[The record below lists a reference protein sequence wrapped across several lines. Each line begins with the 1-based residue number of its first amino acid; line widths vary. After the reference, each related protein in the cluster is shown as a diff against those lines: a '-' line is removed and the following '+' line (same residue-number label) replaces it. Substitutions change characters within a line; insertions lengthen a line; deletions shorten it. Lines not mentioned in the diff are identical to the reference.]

1 MKPTHLPQRSQS
13 TQRKPFPAISAGSAL
28 IVVMAVA
35 AAAAFAQ
42 APAPAG
48 FDSSRAWEHLRQI
61 VGIGPRPAGSTAL
74 ETTRKYI
81 KTQLA
86 ASNVAVVDQAWDD
99 QTPIGPVHMVNL
111 IATIPGARAE
121 RIVISGHYDTKLF
134 RDARFVGAN
143 DGGSSAA
150 FLVEMARVLKGRRN
164 PLTIELLFLD
174 GEEAFCRNWDDCG
187 RPGAPDNTYGSRHYV
202 AAGKARGT
210 LAGIKAHIVIDMVAD
225 RDLRIKRDLN
235 STSWLT
241 DIVWS
246 AARSRKLDTYFV
258 AQPTQIE
265 DDHLPFLEPAV
276 PSVGVIALEF
286 TAQVHARIT
295 WTRSGARSLQ
305 VVGDVVL
312 AALPQIEA
320 RFASRTMTTAPQ
332 NASPRSWCLVSRV
345 RPSSFV
351 QWSATPRTKN
361 QNHGRT
367 KTQGRA
373 N

>member
-1 MKPTHLPQRSQS
+1 MRRERRPQSSQR
-13 TQRKPFPAISAGSAL
+13 TVVSAASAV
-28 IVVMAVA
+28 IVVVVAVVAVGVIVA
-35 AAAAFAQ
+35 AAAAFGQ
-42 APAPAG
+42 APATAV
-48 FDSSRAWEHLRQI
+48 FDSSRAFEHLRQI

-81 KTQLA
+81 KTQMA
-86 ASNVAVVDQAWDD
+86 AAGVAVTEQAWDD
-99 QTPIGPVHMVNL
+99 QTPAGPIHMVNL
-111 IATIPGARAE
+111 IATIPGARAD

-202 AAGKARGT
+202 AAGKAGGT
-210 LAGIKAHIVIDMVAD
+210 LAGIKAHILIDMVAD

-246 AARSRKLDTYFV
+246 AARRQKLDTYFV
-258 AQPTQIE
+258 AEPTQIE
-265 DDHLPFLEPAV
+265 DDHLPFLAAGV
-276 PSVGVIALEF
+276 PSVDVIDLEF
-286 TAQVHARIT
+286 NAWHTPGDNLDAV
-295 WTRSGARSLQ
+295 GARSLQ

-320 RFASRTMTTAPQ
+320 RFAKP
-332 NASPRSWCLVSRV
+332 
-345 RPSSFV
+345 
-351 QWSATPRTKN
+351 
-361 QNHGRT
+361 
-367 KTQGRA
+367 
-373 N
+373 